1 MFIVSLS
8 NDWDVTV
15 AEWQVETE
23 KEAENLKA
31 YIEQKIKKLGLEYK
45 YYGGCEIYEPM
56 EGNNKEVDEYF
67 DEVLTEIEEEIAERK
82 KREDKE
88 RAEPSVIN
96 LSNLDL
102 SSVDFSN
109 MFKECKK

>member
-8 NDWDVTV
+8 DDWDVTV

-31 YIEQKIKKLGLEYK
+31 YIEQKIEKLGLSYK
-45 YYGGCEIYEPM
+45 YYDCKIYEPR

-67 DEVLTEIEEEIAERK
+67 DEVLSEIKEEEEERE
-82 KREDKE
+82 KREAKE
-88 RAEPSVIN
+88 RSEPSVIN
-96 LSNLDL
+96 LSNIDL
-102 SSVDFSN
+102 SSVNFSD
-109 MFKECKK
+109 MYKECKK

>member
-8 NDWDVTV
+8 DDWDVTV

-31 YIEQKIKKLGLEYK
+31 YIEQKIEKLGLEYK
-45 YYGGCEIYEPM
+45 YYGGCEIHEPM

-67 DEVLTEIEEEIAERK
+67 DKVLTEIEEEKEERK
-82 KREDKE
+82 KREAKE
-88 RAEPSVIN
+88 RSEPSVLN
-96 LSNLDL
+96 LTNMDL
-102 SSVDFSN
+102 SPVDFSN
-109 MFKECKK
+109 MYKECKK

>member
-8 NDWDVTV
+8 DDWDVTV

-31 YIEQKIKKLGLEYK
+31 YVEQKIEKLGLSYK
-45 YYGGCEIYEPM
+45 YYDCEIYEPR

-67 DEVLTEIEEEIAERK
+67 DEVLSEIKEEEEERK
-82 KREDKE
+82 KREAKE
-88 RAEPSVIN
+88 RSEPSVIN
-96 LSNLDL
+96 LSNIDL

>member
-1 MFIVSLS
+1 M
-8 NDWDVTV
+8 
-15 AEWQVETE
+15 
-23 KEAENLKA
+23 
-31 YIEQKIKKLGLEYK
+31 GLEYK

-67 DEVLTEIEEEIAERK
+67 DEVLSEIEEEEKERK

-96 LSNLDL
+96 LSNIDL
-102 SSVDFSN
+102 SSVNFSD
-109 MFKECKK
+109 MYKECKK

>member
-8 NDWDVTV
+8 DDWDVTV

-31 YIEQKIKKLGLEYK
+31 YVEQKIEKLGLSYK
-45 YYGGCEIYEPM
+45 YYDCEIYEPR

-67 DEVLTEIEEEIAERK
+67 DEVLSEIKEEEEERE
-82 KREDKE
+82 KREAKE
-88 RAEPSVIN
+88 RAEPSVLN
-96 LSNLDL
+96 LTNIDL
-102 SSVDFSN
+102 SSVDYSN
-109 MFKECKK
+109 MFKDCKR

>member
-8 NDWDVTV
+8 DDWDVTV

-45 YYGGCEIYEPM
+45 YYGGCEIHEPM

-67 DEVLTEIEEEIAERK
+67 DKVLTEIEEEKEQKVIANTFISIDENYIP
-82 KREDKE
+82 KE
-88 RAEPSVIN
+88 KNIEICVI
-96 LSNLDL
+96 
-102 SSVDFSN
+102 
-109 MFKECKK
+109 MKFKG